1 MKAAV
6 LSDCHDNVPVMEQ
19 AVARATE
26 LGAEVILFA
35 GDMVAPFTAK
45 KLATFEGPVV
55 AVFGNNDGERKG
67 LSTVLDR
74 IEDPPVEVDLGGCHV
89 VMVHDLSHLDASR
102 RHDESI
108 DVIVHGHTH
117 DLQHTGS
124 NPMLLNPG
132 ELGGW
137 LTGRRT
143 FCLLD
148 TDTLAVDVIDL

>member
-6 LSDCHDNVPVMEQ
+6 LSDCHDNVPVMQ
-19 AVARATE
+19 RAVTRATD

-45 KLATFEGPVV
+45 KLATFGGPVI

-67 LSTVLDR
+67 LSTVLER
-74 IEDPPVEVDLGGCHV
+74 IEEPPVEVELGGRRI
-89 VMVHDLSHLDASR
+89 VMVHDLSRLDASC

-117 DLQHTGS
+117 ELQHTGS
-124 NPMLLNPG
+124 TPMLLNPG

-148 TDTLAVDVIDL
+148 TDTLEVDVIDL